1 MVRKQKR
8 QQRLNDELVAISEHL
23 LYEIQMLFGT
33 AQALSTIEHSNRN
46 DFENSVM
53 YNALLE
59 SFTVHTRILLDFL
72 YSTNP
77 YPDDAIAED
86 FFDDD
91 KAWVQFRP
99 AESSL
104 LNSIHYNVGKRVA
117 HLTYARLKVKSKE
130 ESWKYL
136 GISEEISE
144 ILSKFLHLVPA
155 SRISESFR
163 EFISRTVDAE
173 EIKVILNMYP
183 KPNEPGGVSLSLNP
197 ATYSLMDWYLKLSPV
212 DRLQLVREARRLAEE
227 KEER

>member
-1 MVRKQKR
+1 MVRKQER
-8 QQRLNDELVAISEHL
+8 QQRLNNELIAISEHL

-33 AQALSTIEHSNRN
+33 VQTLSTIEHSKQS
-46 DFENSVM
+46 DFESSVM

-59 SFTVHTRILLDFL
+59 SFTIHTRILLDFL

-86 FFDDD
+86 FFDDGNM
-91 KAWVQFRP
+91 WVQFRP
-99 AESSL
+99 AETSL
-104 LNSIHYNVGKRVA
+104 LNSIHYKVGKRVA
-117 HLTYARLKVKSKE
+117 HLTYARLNVESKE

-136 GISEEISE
+136 RIAEEISE

-155 SRISESFR
+155 SRISKSFR

-183 KPNEPGGVSLSLNP
+183 KPSDPGGVSLSLDP
-197 ATYSLMDWYLKLSPV
+197 ATYSLLDWYLKLSPV
-212 DRLQLVREARRLAEE
+212 DRLQIVREARRLAEE
-227 KEER
+227 KE